1 MRRMMFSAR
10 KRACFAA
17 MALSLI
23 AAEAHAINRYTSTSM
38 TCAAA
43 AATIS
48 SEGAAI
54 MSHQSTR
61 TGNLIYDRYV
71 RNRQFCQP
79 NETTVRAWIP
89 TSDRKSCPVYRCK
102 EIQFSD
108 LR

>member
-1 MRRMMFSAR
+1 MRRMFLASR
-10 KRACFAA
+10 QACLAA
-17 MALSLI
+17 TLLSLT
-23 AAEAHAINRYTSTSM
+23 AVEGHAIDRYTSTSM

-43 AATIS
+43 NATIAS
-48 SEGAAI
+48 QGAAI
-54 MSHQSTR
+54 MSHQSAR

-89 TSDRKSCPVYRCK
+89 TSDRKSCPVYRCR